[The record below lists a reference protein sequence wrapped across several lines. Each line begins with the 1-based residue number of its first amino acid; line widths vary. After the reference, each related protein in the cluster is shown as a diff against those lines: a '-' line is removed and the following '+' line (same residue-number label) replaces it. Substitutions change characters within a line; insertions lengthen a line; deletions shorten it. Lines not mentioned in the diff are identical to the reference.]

1 MGAVDFL
8 EKPFDNAKLLER
20 VRRTLDDVTPPT
32 DTVTLEEY
40 RVRVSSL
47 TPGEQEVMKHMVL
60 GKAGKRIAHDLG
72 ISYKTLEKHR
82 RRVLQK
88 MQVGSVAL
96 LIRLVMQFQ
105 QVQSARQAPGART
118 QSLRG

>member
-1 MGAVDFL
+1 MKMGAVDFL

-96 LIRLVMQFQ
+96 LIR
-105 QVQSARQAPGART
+105 
-118 QSLRG
+118 